1 MKTPTTKPGIN
12 IWIAGK
18 KAALGLARDNKSVTS
33 IKKDQVTWKL
43 VKIHLVK
50 FHLTNRP
57 VNLSFFAEK
66 WMM

>member
-33 IKKDQVTWKL
+33 IKKDQVT
-43 VKIHLVK
+43 
-50 FHLTNRP
+50 
-57 VNLSFFAEK
+57 
-66 WMM
+66 